1 MKTIL
6 NVVINLSLAILILFL
21 LYMGFSFG
29 NMTLDYTEWGKD
41 SRIFLGSVRTLV
53 LLVFIFFGD
62 SIRKECFNQDN

>member
-6 NVVINLSLAILILFL
+6 NVVVNLSLAILILFL

-41 SRIFLGSVRTLV
+41 SRIFLGFVGTLV
-53 LLVFIFFGD
+53 LLAFIFFGN